1 MSERSGRA
9 VRWSPRLPVAALLV
23 LGSTAPAFAA
33 RGREAPQQVLIIARA
48 SPPGELVRRLVS
60 ELEYLGLV
68 TAVVWRDAKAG
79 TAEAAVDRAR
89 GPQRSALTLEV
100 SAARATLLMA
110 TAEGRAPPRRQELA
124 LRVGEDVAITATQLA
139 EWVRA
144 ARAEVSLPPAAP
156 PVEPPAQRGYTLR
169 VAAGPSWSPGGAG
182 ASGQL
187 WLAGDWRLAPW
198 LALAG
203 TALVPMLAARLSN
216 AFGQAELYPLVLGL
230 GARLR
235 PWSGARRLRFSGVLG
250 AGLSAV
256 YLKGSTSFAVLRGT
270 SDWVVGGLGYAGVD
284 LALRLSSRASLVLGA
299 LTGVVLPR
307 PVVTFAGLD
316 AGSWG
321 RPLLAL
327 SLGLELSP

>member
-1 MSERSGRA
+1 MSEGSGRA

-23 LGSTAPAFAA
+23 LGTAPAFAA

-79 TAEAAVDRAR
+79 AAEAAVDRAR
-89 GPQRSALTLEV
+89 GPQRSSLTLEV

-110 TAEGRAPPRRQELA
+110 TAEGRAPPRRRELA

-156 PVEPPAQRGYTLR
+156 VEPPVQRRYTLR
-169 VAAGPSWSPGGAG
+169 LAAGPSWSPGGASVG
-182 ASGQL
+182 GQL

-203 TALVPMLAARLSN
+203 TALVPVLAARSTN
-216 AFGQAELYPLVLGL
+216 AFGHAELYPLVLGL

-235 PWSGARRLRFSGVLG
+235 PWPGARRLRFSGVLG
-250 AGLSAV
+250 AGLSAL
-256 YLKGSTSFAVLRGT
+256 YLKGSTSFTVLRGT
-270 SDWVVGGLGYAGVD
+270 SDWVTGGVAYAGLD
-284 LALRLSSRASLVLGA
+284 LALRLSSRASIVLGA

-307 PVVTFAGLD
+307 PIIAFAGLD
-316 AGSWG
+316 AGKWG